1 MTAPPMA
8 APARA
13 LAGHTVAERLKNG
26 VRGPGSQ
33 PAWARPAALGLLL
46 ATAVLY
52 LAGLSRNGWA
62 NDFYSAAVQAGS
74 TSWKAFFFGSF
85 DGASAITVDKTPASL
100 WAMELSARV
109 FGLNYWSVLVPQA
122 LAGVACVGVLYAT
135 VKRWFGP
142 AAGLLAGAVLALTPV
157 AALMFRFNNPDAL
170 LVLLLTAAAYGVTRA
185 IESGRTRWLVLAGA
199 LIGFGFLAKMLQA
212 FLVLPPYAL
221 AYLVAGPPRLG
232 RRVLQLLAAGA
243 AVVVAAGWWVAAV
256 MLIPAADRPYVGG
269 STTNSILQLALGY
282 NGLGR
287 LNGNETGS
295 VGFGG
300 GRGGSP
306 FGGGSGL
313 TRLFSAEMGGQI
325 AWLLPAALIAL
336 AGIVWLSWGAGRARR
351 TGGAPMVGGVA
362 VASGAGQASWTGQAG
377 AAGWAGGAG
386 QAGREG
392 GLSEAGR
399 LRAAALIW
407 GGSLLITG
415 GVFSYMAG
423 IFHPYYT
430 VALAPAIGALVGIG
444 AVEGW
449 RRRDQWAGRILL
461 PVMLAATA
469 LWSGVLLNRT
479 PSWHPWVHVLVLV
492 CGLLAAA
499 VFAAWPAL
507 AGAVRQTR
515 PRAALAAGTVVLGLT
530 GALAGPAAYTLA
542 TVTSAHTG
550 AIPSAGPST
559 AAFSGGGPGGG
570 FGGRPPGGF
579 GAGQLPGGTTTP
591 GGSTGTGGGSAPGAG
606 TFPGGGTGAGTRPGG
621 GGNFGR
627 PGGGGG
633 PGGGLSGNTQV
644 SSALVKLLGQDAGR
658 YTWVAATVGTQSA
671 APLQLAVRHPVMAIG
686 GFNGSDPAPTL
697 AQFRKLVAAGKIHWF
712 VGESASSFGGGTGSA
727 AQITSWVAAHYQA
740 RTVGGVTVYDLSQ

>member
-1 MTAPPMA
+1 VTAPAAGAAHP
-8 APARA
+8 APAQLRPGRPGADDA
-13 LAGHTVAERLKNG
+13 LTQSSGGRRKTLL
-26 VRGPGSQ
+26 RGPGAQ
-33 PAWARPAALGLLL
+33 PAWARPAAIGLLL
-46 ATAVLY
+46 LTGVLY

-122 LAGVACVGVLYAT
+122 LAGVACVGVLYVT

-142 AAGLLAGAVLALTPV
+142 AAGLLAGAVLAVTPV

-199 LIGFGFLAKMLQA
+199 LIGFGFLTKMLQA

-221 AYLVAGPPRLG
+221 AYLMAGPPRLG

-269 STTNSILQLALGY
+269 STSNSILQLALGY

-295 VGFGG
+295 VGFGA

-313 TRLFSAEMGGQI
+313 TRLFSADMGGQI

-336 AGIVWLSWGAGRARR
+336 AGIVWLSWSARQAGRA
-351 TGGAPMVGGVA
+351 A
-362 VASGAGQASWTGQAG
+362 VASGAGPLG
-377 AAGWAGGAG
+377 
-386 QAGREG
+386 
-392 GLSEAGR
+392 EAGR

-407 GGSLLITG
+407 GGSLLVTG
-415 GVFSYMAG
+415 GVFSFMAG

-461 PVMLAATA
+461 SAMLTVTA

-507 AGAVRQTR
+507 VPAVR
-515 PRAALAAGTVVLGLT
+515 RARARTALAAGTVVLGLT

-542 TVTSAHTG
+542 TVTSAHAG

-559 AAFSGGGPGGG
+559 AAFGGGPGGG

-579 GAGQLPGGTTTP
+579 GNSPAPGGNTVP
-591 GGSTGTGGGSAPGAG
+591 GGSTGTGGNTGPGAG
-606 TFPGGGTGAGTRPGG
+606 TGTGPGA
-621 GGNFGR
+621 
-627 PGGGGG
+627 GGG

-644 SSALVKLLGQDAGR
+644 SSALVKLLEQNAGH

-671 APLQLAVRHPVMAIG
+671 APLQLATRHPVMAIG
-686 GFNGSDPAPTL
+686 GFNGSDPSPTL
-697 AQFRKLVAAGKIHWF
+697 AQFQKLVAAGKIHWF

-727 AQITSWVAAHYQA
+727 AQITSWVAAHYQS
-740 RTVGGVTVYDLSQ
+740 RTVGGVAVYDLTQ